1 VRSLTAPPLFYFQV
15 YKIYSPYYRK
25 NTPFKYRRY
34 KTMLGI
40 IDMVLGVALIMVL
53 VAFPIYVLTWEKRWR
68 EN

>member
-1 VRSLTAPPLFYFQV
+1 
-15 YKIYSPYYRK
+15 
-25 NTPFKYRRY
+25 
-34 KTMLGI
+34 MLGI